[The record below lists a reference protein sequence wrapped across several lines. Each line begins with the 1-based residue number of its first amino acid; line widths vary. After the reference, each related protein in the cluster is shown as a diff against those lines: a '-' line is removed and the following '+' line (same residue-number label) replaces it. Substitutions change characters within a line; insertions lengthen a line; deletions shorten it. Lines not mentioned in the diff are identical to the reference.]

1 MTPPPPS
8 SMPDTLPTAFDPA
21 GFVGEIAADGQRVR
35 VAALATDPTG
45 QVALLSIVGYETSI
59 SAVLARLVRGE
70 QLGFLPIAD
79 WDGPT
84 ALEAMRLSY
93 WLWRADLSGTRE
105 KQGVAFPRCASIDYS
120 LRTPPTL
127 PQLSP
132 EAAKQQ
138 QEAAAAD
145 PFAETE
151 AILDQLRTCVAD
163 PSPMPPRIVFANVG
177 HAAPT
182 PSAFFGH
189 LKGLRVITL
198 PALAW
203 IDYLWVAGLDH
214 GMITPLPTLG
224 ISAWRLDG
232 DPRHW
237 NALVSDGVRRG
248 VLPTTRPTARDT
260 ERLGLRRS
268 E

>member
-1 MTPPPPS
+1 
-8 SMPDTLPTAFDPA
+8 
-21 GFVGEIAADGQRVR
+21 
-35 VAALATDPTG
+35 
-45 QVALLSIVGYETSI
+45 VALLSVVGYETSI

-70 QLGFLPIAD
+70 QLGFLPTAD

-84 ALEAMRLSY
+84 ALEAMRVSY

-105 KQGVAFPRCASIDYS
+105 KHGVAFPRCASIDYS
-120 LRTPPTL
+120 LRTPPAL

-138 QEAAAAD
+138 QEDAAAD
-145 PFAETE
+145 PFAATDT
-151 AILDQLRTCVAD
+151 ILDQLCTRVAD
-163 PSPMPPRIVFANVG
+163 PSPMPSRIVFANAG

-182 PSAFFGH
+182 PSALFGH

-203 IDYLWVAGLDH
+203 IDYLWHTGLDH

-237 NALVSDGVRRG
+237 NALISDGVRHG
-248 VLPTTRPTARDT
+248 VFPTTRPTAHDRI
-260 ERLGLRRS
+260 RLGLQRQ
-268 E
+268 